1 MSENVKRLSAYLADP
16 IYEKLEKWARSENRS
31 LSSLVGFLLE
41 RAVREQEQRE
51 QSGSKQDPK

>member
-16 IYEKLEKWARSENRS
+16 IYEKLEKWAGSENRS

-41 RAVREQEQRE
+41 RAVREQEERE
-51 QSGSKQDPK
+51 QSDSKKNSK